1 MDQLNARV
9 MGVREDV
16 LRVAQNLKKT
26 ENQKRKSSSNDPKS
40 KMTPIKLTTRS
51 KKPNTVSPSKLRRSP
66 RNLRPIPPMSD
77 LMSQSNDNSTDDE
90 LATIEDDCATEEQ
103 IDSVDRSDSVATFIL
118 EVSMLQTKAT
128 EKEKLLRRNYH
139 PLRKTLVETQS
150 SSTERREILERQ
162 KETIARK
169 GAVIDALYTVINWH
183 QEDCHRLRS
192 ALA

>member
-1 MDQLNARV
+1 MDLSKNMDQLSARV
-9 MGVREDV
+9 MVVREDGV
-16 LRVAQNLKKT
+16 WRVAQNLKKT
-26 ENQKRKSSSNDPKS
+26 ENRKRKSPSNDPKS
-40 KMTPIKLTTRS
+40 NITPIKLTTRS

-118 EVSMLQTKAT
+118 EVSIMQTKAT

-150 SSTERREILERQ
+150 SSTERREILERK

-169 GAVIDALYTVINWH
+169 RAVVHAIN
-183 QEDCHRLRS
+183 EMR
-192 ALA
+192 

>member
-1 MDQLNARV
+1 M
-9 MGVREDV
+9 
-16 LRVAQNLKKT
+16 
-26 ENQKRKSSSNDPKS
+26 
-40 KMTPIKLTTRS
+40 
-51 KKPNTVSPSKLRRSP
+51 
-66 RNLRPIPPMSD
+66 
-77 LMSQSNDNSTDDE
+77 
-90 LATIEDDCATEEQ
+90 
-103 IDSVDRSDSVATFIL
+103 DRSDSVATVIL
-118 EVSMLQTKAT
+118 EVSRLQTKAT

-192 ALA
+192 ALAQDLANKTGKFELHKTALVVADSTYNKLKDAAPDFLQELQGLEAEHKKLNEVHTASSLEIESLKASLEQSTRAMIAHDLQHKPA